1 MIAILSAFIG
11 FFSSFLPEILH
22 FLKDKKDKE
31 HELKLIGLQI
41 KASNTIHSARL
52 EEIQIKAD
60 NDENKYLYHYA
71 GIQTANNN
79 NNNWVDFL
87 ATSVRPMITY
97 IFFLLYVALKIAIF
111 IKFGASIDTI
121 WSSEDQGI
129 FCAVIGFWFGHR
141 AFGRYRV
148 NGNNKGYLY
157 GNGIGNGYTYVNGS
171 GNGKVNGYKY

>member
-11 FFSSFLPEILH
+11 FCSSFIPEILH

-31 HELKLIGLQI
+31 HELKLIDMQL
-41 KASNTIHSARL
+41 KALKTGHSARL

-71 GIQTANNN
+71 GIQTANN

-121 WSSEDQGI
+121 WSGEDQGI

-148 NGNNKGYLY
+148 NGY
-157 GNGIGNGYTYVNGS
+157 GNNNGYTYSNGSGYTYVNGS
-171 GNGKVNGYKY
+171 SNGKVNGYKY

>member
-1 MIAILSAFIG
+1 MIAILSAFMG

-31 HELKLIGLQI
+31 HELKLIEMQI
-41 KASNTIHSARL
+41 KALKTGHSARL

-60 NDENKYLYHYA
+60 NDESKYLYQYA
-71 GIQTANNN
+71 STQTASNS
-79 NNNWVDFL
+79 NNNWFDFL

-97 IFFLLYVALKIAIF
+97 IFFLLYVALKLAIF
-111 IKFGASIDTI
+111 IKFGASVDTI

-141 AFGRYRV
+141 AFGRHRINGYGNNNIYGNGYGYV
-148 NGNNKGYLY
+148 NGN
-157 GNGIGNGYTYVNGS
+157 

>member
-1 MIAILSAFIG
+1 MIAILSAFMG

-31 HELKLIGLQI
+31 HELKLIEMQI
-41 KASNTIHSARL
+41 KALKTGHSARL
-52 EEIQIKAD
+52 EEIQIKVD
-60 NDENKYLYHYA
+60 NDESKYLYQYA
-71 GIQTANNN
+71 SMQTANNS
-79 NNNWVDFL
+79 NNNWFDFL

-97 IFFLLYVALKIAIF
+97 IFFLLYVALKLAIF
-111 IKFGASIDTI
+111 IKFGASVDTI

-141 AFGRYRV
+141 AFGRHRV
-148 NGNNKGYLY
+148 NGYGNNNSY
-157 GNGIGNGYTYVNGS
+157 GNGYGYVNGN

>member
-11 FFSSFLPEILH
+11 FFSSFIPEILH

-41 KASNTIHSARL
+41 KASNTVHSARL
-52 EEIQIKAD
+52 EEIQIQAD
-60 NDENKYLYHYA
+60 NDESKYLYQYA
-71 GIQTANNN
+71 GMQIANNSS
-79 NNNWVDFL
+79 NNWVDFL
-87 ATSVRPMITY
+87 SSTVRPMITY
-97 IFFLLYVALKIAIF
+97 IFFLLYIALKLAIF
-111 IKFGASIDTI
+111 MKFSASVDSI

-148 NGNNKGYLY
+148 NGY
-157 GNGIGNGYTYVNGS
+157 GNNNGYTYVNGS
-171 GNGKVNGYKY
+171 SNGKVNGYKY

>member
-52 EEIQIKAD
+52 EEIQIQAD
-60 NDENKYLYHYA
+60 NDESKYLYQYA
-71 GIQTANNN
+71 GMQIANNS

-87 ATSVRPMITY
+87 STTVRPMITY
-97 IFFLLYVALKIAIF
+97 IFFLLYIALKLTIF
-111 IKFGASIDTI
+111 IKFGASDTI

-148 NGNNKGYLY
+148 NGYSNN
-157 GNGIGNGYTYVNGS
+157 NGYTYVNGS
-171 GNGKVNGYKY
+171 GYTYVNGSSNGKVSGYKY

>member
-1 MIAILSAFIG
+1 MIAILSAFMG
-11 FFSSFLPEILH
+11 FFSSFIPEILH

-31 HELKLIGLQI
+31 HELKLIDLQL
-41 KASNTIHSARL
+41 KALKTGHSARL

-60 NDENKYLYHYA
+60 NDESKYLYQYA
-71 GIQTANNN
+71 GMQIASNSNNG
-79 NNNWVDFL
+79 NWFDFL

-97 IFFLLYVALKIAIF
+97 IFFLLYVALKLAIF
-111 IKFGASIDTI
+111 IKFGGSVDTL

-148 NGNNKGYLY
+148 NGNN
-157 GNGIGNGYTYVNGS
+157 NGHTYSNGNGYPYINGS
-171 GNGKVNGYKY
+171 SNGKVNGYKY